1 MVELARKAGR
11 ALPVDDPTELYRYDS
26 LDSFLS
32 IFWLVQE
39 LLTDRDD
46 WARIAEESLVDGHA
60 HGLRYREMF
69 FTPARH
75 LAAGQDLGEIVAGL
89 TEGIAR
95 AEAATGVR
103 CALIGDMDRAYGPGA
118 GLELVEAL
126 GELRRAGRA
135 ERVIGIG
142 GDSTELG
149 VDFRAFE
156 PALAAARRHG
166 FRRTFH
172 AGEAVGAG
180 PSNIAIALDVLGAE
194 RIDHGVAIVEDPELV
209 RRMAG
214 ERIPLT
220 VCPWSNVV
228 IANRFPSLAEHPFRS
243 MRDAGLLLTVN
254 TDDPAMMEWD
264 LGREY
269 AALAAGQGYDLAGDG
284 PDRGRGHRI
293 HVARRGRAGG
303 APGELRGGAAGAR
316 GRRPVILW
324 GSIRARSAR

>member
-1 MVELARKAGR
+1 
-11 ALPVDDPTELYRYDS
+11 
-26 LDSFLS
+26 
-32 IFWLVQE
+32 
-39 LLTDRDD
+39 
-46 WARIAEESLVDGHA
+46 
-60 HGLRYREMF
+60 
-69 FTPARH
+69 
-75 LAAGQDLGEIVAGL
+75 
-89 TEGIAR
+89 
-95 AEAATGVR
+95 
-103 CALIGDMDRAYGPGA
+103 MDRAYGPEA

-149 VDFRAFE
+149 VDFRAF
-156 PALAAARRHG
+156 AARAGRGPAPRLPAHVP
-166 FRRTFH
+166 RRR
-172 AGEAVGAG
+172 GRRAG

-269 AALAAGQGYDLAGDG
+269 AALAAGQGYDLAEM
-284 PDRGRGHRI
+284 GRIGVEGI
-293 HVARRGRAGG
+293 ASTWLDEGEQAALRASFE
-303 APGELRGGAAGAR
+303 AELAGAR
-316 GRRPVILW
+316 RRRPVILW